1 MSTTADSNATADD
14 GGGGPPINY
23 SDAERI
29 ALGFFLILIIFVTFF
44 GNMLVVTVFCLF
56 KNLRTMTNYFIVS
69 LAVADMLVAA
79 LVMPFGVYQQ
89 VNNTYWPLGDIV
101 CKLSICFDVL
111 FSTSSILHL
120 SCMAMD
126 RYFGVCNPLH
136 YHETITKQSV
146 AVMITVCWTLPC
158 FISFLPILMEW
169 NLIGIQDIFAAM
181 VPPDGTVCM
190 FIVNI
195 PYAYVCSCIA
205 FYIPVIFMTIVYIKI
220 FKVAHKQAHEIRS
233 MELASGMG
241 KGKESS
247 ENGRGY
253 KSSENKAAVT
263 LAVIMGA
270 FSICWFPFF
279 INNLIGP
286 VINYKTTFTSN
297 MITHWL
303 GWINSTINPFL
314 YYGLNSNFRRAFKY
328 VLLCHKCRGLSPLE
342 YRKREFNDI

>member
-1 MSTTADSNATADD
+1 MSTTADPNATADD

-44 GNMLVVTVFCLF
+44 GNMLVVIVFCLF
-56 KNLRTMTNYFIVS
+56 KNLRTMTNYFVVS

-126 RYFGVCNPLH
+126 RYFAVCDPFH
-136 YHETITKQSV
+136 YHERITQQSV
-146 AVMITVCWTLPC
+146 AIMIAVCWTLPC

-169 NLIGIQDIFAAM
+169 NLIGIEDIFAAM
-181 VPPDGTVCM
+181 VPPDGTACM

-205 FYIPVIFMTIVYIKI
+205 FYIPVIFMTIVYIKV
-220 FKVAHKQAHEIRS
+220 FMVAHKQARQIRA

-241 KGKESS
+241 KGK
-247 ENGRGY
+247 GP

-263 LAVIMGA
+263 LAIIMGA

-279 INNLIGP
+279 INNLVGP
-286 VINYKTTFTSN
+286 VINYQTTFIGD
-297 MITHWL
+297 MIVLWL
-303 GWINSTINPFL
+303 GWINSTLNPFL
-314 YYGLNSNFRRAFKY
+314 YYAFNSNFRRAFKY
-328 VLLCHKCRGLSPLE
+328 VLCCHKCRGQTPRE
-342 YRKREFNDI
+342 YHTQQTAISDQY